1 MNNVSNNVGNN
12 KIVKFLIYDIVIVSL
27 FVGYWYFGV
36 SACKSVIYW
45 VVVFKISL
53 HAIFII
59 FTTLTFINGKLL
71 NITELEMSQSD
82 IEKMKMNGYHEFIL
96 IMLTVIIELPMLW
109 YCGYI
114 TLAYILI
121 GVLST
126 SILMADG
133 ILRKLAGNKQKD

>member
-1 MNNVSNNVGNN
+1 MNNDNNR
-12 KIVKFLIYDIVIVSL
+12 IVKFLIYNIVIISL
-27 FVGYWYFGV
+27 FAGYWYFDIQ
-36 SACKSVIYW
+36 ACKSIIYW

-53 HAIFII
+53 HVIFII
-59 FTTLTFINGKLL
+59 FTSLTFINGKLL

-82 IEKMKMNGYHEFIL
+82 IKKMKMNGQHEFIL
-96 IMLTVIIELPMLW
+96 IILTVIIELPMLW

-126 SILMADG
+126 SILIADG

>member
-1 MNNVSNNVGNN
+1 MNNDNNR
-12 KIVKFLIYDIVIVSL
+12 IVKFLIYNIVIISL
-27 FVGYWYFGV
+27 FVGYWYFDIPV
-36 SACKSVIYW
+36 CKSIIYW

-53 HAIFII
+53 HVIFII

-71 NITELEMSQSD
+71 NITELEMPQSD
-82 IEKMKMNGYHEFIL
+82 IKKMKMNGQHEFIL
-96 IMLTVIIELPMLW
+96 IILTVIIELPMLW

-126 SILMADG
+126 SILIADG

>member
-1 MNNVSNNVGNN
+1 MNNDNNR
-12 KIVKFLIYDIVIVSL
+12 IVKFLVYNIVIVSL
-27 FVGYWYFGV
+27 FVGYWYFDIPV
-36 SACKSVIYW
+36 CKSIIYW

-53 HAIFII
+53 HVIFII
-59 FTTLTFINGKLL
+59 FTSLTFINGKLL
-71 NITELEMSQSD
+71 NITELEMPQSD
-82 IEKMKMNGYHEFIL
+82 IKKMKMNSQHEFIL
-96 IMLTVIIELPMLW
+96 IILTVIIELPMLW

-126 SILMADG
+126 SILIADG

>member
-1 MNNVSNNVGNN
+1 MNNDNNR
-12 KIVKFLIYDIVIVSL
+12 IVKFLIYNIVIISL
-27 FVGYWYFGV
+27 FAGYWYFDIPV
-36 SACKSVIYW
+36 CKSIIYW

-53 HAIFII
+53 HVIFII
-59 FTTLTFINGKLL
+59 FTSLTFINGKLL

-82 IEKMKMNGYHEFIL
+82 IKKMKMNGQHEFIL
-96 IMLTVIIELPMLW
+96 IILTVIIELPMLW

-126 SILMADG
+126 SILIADG